1 MSGNELEGVQPVNSS
16 RLIVGWAGARRAAW
30 ARQHV
35 FCAACLLATLACSTP
50 ETQAPAQPAIHE
62 LFEAPKRPNDVVV
75 EERMSLD
82 SRPGSIRRWR
92 RGSPHPYIE
101 VDIDAPGR
109 TPEQHFNAIA
119 HCTTAVAC
127 GEAEAIVRT
136 VRFLR

>member
-1 MSGNELEGVQPVNSS
+1 MPDETSTRCQVFRGAEFELQIRYG
-16 RLIVGWAGARRAAW
+16 
-30 ARQHV
+30 
-35 FCAACLLATLACSTP
+35 
-50 ETQAPAQPAIHE
+50 QAPAQPAIHE

-101 VDIDAPGR
+101 VGIDAPGR